1 MKFKL
6 NLEARFYP
14 NFHEQ
19 KQCMETVLQFLA
31 LRYCNIYANDTN
43 DLDPYRRTLPL
54 LSPCF
59 IYVFSQQM
67 QFPKLLN
74 PY

>member
-1 MKFKL
+1 
-6 NLEARFYP
+6 
-14 NFHEQ
+14 
-19 KQCMETVLQFLA
+19 METVLQFLA

-43 DLDPYRRTLPL
+43 DLDPYRRTLSL

-59 IYVFSQQM
+59 IYVFSLQM
-67 QFPKLLN
+67 QFPKLLD